1 MVVSNLSLLT
11 IFMGF
16 PGGLVVKNL
25 PAKQE
30 IWVPSPG
37 EGNGNPLWYPCLG
50 NPMDREA
57 WWAIVHGGFKEWD
70 MTERLSKNYYTYKLD
85 CL

>member
-16 PGGLVVKNL
+16 PGGSVVKNL

-30 IWVPSPG
+30 IWVRSLGLEDPQEKEMVTHSGILACELPWTEDPG
-37 EGNGNPLWYPCLG
+37 G
-50 NPMDREA
+50 
-57 WWAIVHGGFKEWD
+57 
-70 MTERLSKNYYTYKLD
+70 LSSMGVSKSGT
-85 CL
+85 

>member
-1 MVVSNLSLLT
+1 MVSNLSLLT

-16 PGGLVVKNL
+16 PCGSAVKNL

-30 IWVPSPG
+30 IWVRTPG

-70 MTERLSKNYYTYKLD
+70 TTERLSKNYYTHKLD